1 MAQKARPFPPDLG
14 LDPKFWACYNQ
25 FVYTNRRVKGR
36 IMQPTEEEKTK
47 YGANVR
53 ILQRSGDRVVFG
65 YEETG
70 DKLIMT
76 AYAVFPGIELIY
88 DDVHTE
94 SVYPQYGP
102 GSGLIEI
109 HHCREGRIEFR
120 CGDDSFFLAP
130 GDLALLRRDADWGT
144 TSFPTGHY
152 HGITVT
158 IDPTL
163 APESLT
169 AILPDADLQVE
180 ELAEKFCGDAAWFS
194 ARSSARIE
202 HVFSELYQ
210 VPAELRRAYFKVK
223 VLELLLFLT
232 TLPPAQRQ
240 LGYSRTQVRL
250 AKEVS
255 EYLLD
260 NTEGKLTVPELA
272 RRFGVSPSLLNASF
286 RGVYGMSPA
295 AYLRSQ
301 KMHAAADLLRS
312 TDRTVLDIAGQFGYE
327 NGSKFAK
334 AFRDVIGVSPNSYR
348 SGIDQDSC
356 APEADNAL

>member
-1 MAQKARPFPPDLG
+1 
-14 LDPKFWACYNQ
+14 
-25 FVYTNRRVKGR
+25 
-36 IMQPTEEEKTK
+36 MQPTKEEKK
-47 YGANVR
+47 QYGDNAV
-53 ILQRSGDRVVFG
+53 ILARHADHTVYG
-65 YEETG
+65 YAETG

-76 AYAVFPGIELIY
+76 AYPVFPGIVLKY
-88 DDVHTE
+88 ADVHTG
-94 SVYPQYGP
+94 SVCPQYETREA
-102 GSGLIEI
+102 LTEI
-109 HHCREGRIEFR
+109 IHCREGRVEYR

-130 GDLALLRRDADWGT
+130 GDLALIRHDTDWGV

-158 IDPTL
+158 IDPCL
-163 APESLT
+163 APESVS
-169 AILPDADLQVE
+169 AILPDADLRVQ
-180 ELAEKFCGDAAWFS
+180 ELADKFCGNSAWFA

-210 VPAELRRAYFKVK
+210 VPAELRRPYFKVK
-223 VLELLLFLT
+223 VLELLLFLS
-232 TLPPAQRQ
+232 TLPATKSQI
-240 LGYSRTQVRL
+240 GYSRTQVRL

-255 EYLLD
+255 DFLLD

-295 AYLRSQ
+295 AYLRAQ
-301 KMHAAADLLRS
+301 KMHAAADLLRE
-312 TDRTVLDIAGQFGYE
+312 TNRTVLDIAGQFGYE

-356 APEADNAL
+356 APEP